1 MEENESNPK
10 IRETQNINL
19 LDLQV
24 MQLRELENM
33 PIEKVAATLHV
44 PVSRVNAIRK
54 KIAYRDMV
62 IAAMEEKGY
71 NAVKFADKLIEH
83 LDKTKAIV
91 VDHEV
96 VEVSD
101 NVAQNAA
108 LQRWGDI
115 LGVDAPKEHNLNV
128 AGSSDAELDQQ
139 LKEAEE
145 QYGLVKKSEQPGM
158 DERGSGTE
166 QGTVLPV

>member
-1 MEENESNPK
+1 METTEKVVN
-10 IRETQNINL
+10 RDVTL

-24 MQLRELENM
+24 MQGKEL
-33 PIEKVAATLHV
+33 LHKTDQEIAKSLNV
-44 PVSRVNAIRK
+44 TVQRVK
-54 KIAYRDMV
+54 KCQKKQGYRDMV
-62 IAAMEEKGY
+62 IAALEERGY
-71 NAVKFADKLIEH
+71 TAAKFAEKLSES

-115 LGVDAPKEHNLNV
+115 LGVDAPKESV
-128 AGSSDAELDQQ
+128 FAFAGSSDAELDQQ
-139 LKEAEE
+139 LEEAAKQFGVVE
-145 QYGLVKKSEQPGM
+145 QSGQQAMGDGSSDPE
-158 DERGSGTE
+158 SGTL
-166 QGTVLPV
+166 LPV